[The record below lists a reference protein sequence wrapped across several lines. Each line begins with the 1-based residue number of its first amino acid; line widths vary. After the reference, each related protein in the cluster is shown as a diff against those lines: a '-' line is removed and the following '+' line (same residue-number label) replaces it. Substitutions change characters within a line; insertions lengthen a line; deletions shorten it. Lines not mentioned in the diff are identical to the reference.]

1 MVSSPADQNLHYVFQ
16 SVRRGFDCPYTPA
29 VAELPRRVPIEREL
43 HVEFRAGKSI
53 LGMGLLVLLGCL
65 LGSCGRQP
73 AEADTAYGRGGQ
85 PLWIELPAGR
95 LKAEAFSSTQLSE
108 HPLLLIVLHG
118 DLFDPTPSYQY
129 AFAQLVT
136 QGANA
141 PALPENTRASIANWR
156 PIQDVVAV
164 GILRPGYTD
173 NRGDRSDGDM
183 GNASLDNFTPEVVDA
198 IGGAVN
204 QLKERFGARYVV
216 LVGHSGGA
224 AIAANIL
231 GRHPESANAALL
243 VACACDPD
251 AARARTRQTRGSPI
265 WQGPTRSLQ
274 PLTLVPNVRGDA
286 IIRVIVGEEDDMG
299 LREDSLRYSHALR
312 ERGVNAQITIAPSL
326 GHNILLTAPV
336 LAGVAELLHP

>member
-1 MVSSPADQNLHYVFQ
+1 LKTKES
-16 SVRRGFDCPYTPA
+16 
-29 VAELPRRVPIEREL
+29 
-43 HVEFRAGKSI
+43 RAGKNISVI
-53 LGMGLLVLLGCL
+53 GLFAFLGCM
-65 LGSCGRQP
+65 LGSCLRQP
-73 AEADTAYGRGGQ
+73 LPKADTAYGRGGK

-95 LKAEAFSSTQLSE
+95 LKAEAFSSPQLSE
-108 HPLLLIVLHG
+108 HPVLLIVLHG

-141 PALPENTRASIANWR
+141 PVLPDYTRASLANWR

-164 GILRPGYTD
+164 GILRPAYTD

-183 GNASLDNFTPEVVDA
+183 GNAALDNFTPEVVDA
-198 IGGAVN
+198 IAGAVN
-204 QLKERFGARYVV
+204 QLKEKFEARYVV

-251 AARARTRQTRGSPI
+251 AERARTKQTRGSPI
-265 WQGPTRSLQ
+265 WQGSTQSLQ
-274 PLTLVPNVRGDA
+274 PLTLVPGVRADVIVRG
-286 IIRVIVGEEDDMG
+286 IVGEKDDMG
-299 LREDSLRYSHALR
+299 LREDSLRYSQALQ
-312 ERGVNAQITIAPSL
+312 ERGVNAQIKIAPSL

-336 LAGVAELLHP
+336 LDAVAELLHP